1 MSVCLTYIPQD
12 FGGFNMIVRFEVD
25 ACLSQPTTKSQM
37 ASKTQSIDH
46 VDALTD
52 AMSKFSLSSASRT
65 KVQTHEDN
73 YGLRI
78 RQAGSYV
85 PQSHIIEL
93 TTVSMGRRE
102 KFDWAEAYPQLF
114 LSQTPHHFLAV
125 HSRGRFNT
133 VEKRNLDSS
142 DLSQV
147 EKTAQTALWKLRQA
161 LGVIKD
167 IVVEH
172 GKAGR
177 LSLVCQEGEMKV
189 YERSSDVSCLPEDIL
204 KRFEA

>member
-1 MSVCLTYIPQD
+1 
-12 FGGFNMIVRFEVD
+12 
-25 ACLSQPTTKSQM
+25 M
-37 ASKTQSIDH
+37 ASKSQSDDH

-52 AMSKFSLSSASRT
+52 AMSKFSLSSASGA
-65 KVQTHEDN
+65 KVQTYEDN

-85 PQSHIIEL
+85 PQSHIMEL
-93 TTVSMGRRE
+93 TTVSMGRRA
-102 KFDWAEAYPQLF
+102 KFDWSEAYPQLF

-125 HSRGRFNT
+125 HTRGRFNT
-133 VEKRNLDSS
+133 VEHRKLGSS

-147 EKTAQTALWKLRQA
+147 DKTAQTALWKLRQA

-167 IVVEH
+167 IVMEH
-172 GKAGR
+172 GKTGR
-177 LSLVCQEGEMKV
+177 LSLVCREGEMKV

-204 KRFEA
+204 RRFES

>member
-1 MSVCLTYIPQD
+1 MSVCLTYILQD
-12 FGGFNMIVRFEVD
+12 FGGLNMVVRFEVD
-25 ACLSQPTTKSQM
+25 ACFPQPSTKSQV
-37 ASKTQSIDH
+37 ASKSQSDDH
-46 VDALTD
+46 VDALAD
-52 AMSKFSLSSASRT
+52 AMSKFSLSSASGA

-93 TTVSMGRRE
+93 TTVSVGRRPN
-102 KFDWAEAYPQLF
+102 FDWSEAYPQLF

-125 HSRGRFNT
+125 HTRGRFNT
-133 VEKRNLDSS
+133 IEQRKLGSS
-142 DLSQV
+142 DLSQID
-147 EKTAQTALWKLRQA
+147 KTAQTALWKLRQA
-161 LGVIKD
+161 LGIIKD

-172 GKAGR
+172 GKTGR
-177 LSLVCQEGEMKV
+177 ISLVCQGGEMKV

-204 KRFEA
+204 KRFEV